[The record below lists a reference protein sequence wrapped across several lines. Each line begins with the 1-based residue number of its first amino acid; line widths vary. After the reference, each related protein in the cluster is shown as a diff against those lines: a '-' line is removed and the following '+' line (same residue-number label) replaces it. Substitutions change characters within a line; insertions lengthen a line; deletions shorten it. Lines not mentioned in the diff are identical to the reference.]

1 MQIAIAGGH
10 VLRTHKLEARDMI
23 CLEKPAS
30 LRFSN
35 NVLAGS
41 WASQNMCTASDGYV
55 SIRSCFRC
63 FSKHICMLLLR
74 KFMRVLV
81 SPFASS
87 LLDKLLCM
95 GMSSWFPAVCSRNPC
110 LQCDMSP
117 THISHLKMR
126 CGP

>member
-41 WASQNMCTASDGYV
+41 WASKTCA
-55 SIRSCFRC
+55 
-63 FSKHICMLLLR
+63 LLV
-74 KFMRVLV
+74 MV
-81 SPFASS
+81 
-87 LLDKLLCM
+87 
-95 GMSSWFPAVCSRNPC
+95 
-110 LQCDMSP
+110 MSP
-117 THISHLKMR
+117 
-126 CGP
+126 